1 MPVLSGCGTQSI
13 HKEGLMHCLAVH
25 QALQSLKLRPKAA
38 YAPLHRGTSNISLQ
52 YISLFDS
59 QSQGIDF
66 AERKEK
72 AFRKP
77 ALRQADFP
85 SENLVIST

>member
-1 MPVLSGCGTQSI
+1 MITESFSDKGAFLPGPLGNARENQRDRTQARR
-13 HKEGLMHCLAVH
+13 KDMT
-25 QALQSLKLRPKAA
+25 LR
-38 YAPLHRGTSNISLQ
+38 APLR
-52 YISLFDS
+52 DS

-66 AERKEK
+66 AERKEI